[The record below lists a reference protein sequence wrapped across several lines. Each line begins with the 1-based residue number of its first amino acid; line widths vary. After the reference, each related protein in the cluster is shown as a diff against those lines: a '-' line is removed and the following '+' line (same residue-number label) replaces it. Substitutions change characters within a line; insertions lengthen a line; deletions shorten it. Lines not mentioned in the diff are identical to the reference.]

1 VSQSRPPSSA
11 QPSSSP
17 TGGSGAPVIS
27 PARRY
32 RVSAMHAA
40 HVALGASFREEGDW
54 RVPEAYGRPADEAAR
69 AQAGVGLADASACG
83 KLLLR
88 GDAIDALLV
97 EAVGIERLPDR
108 AVERVRVN
116 GARTL
121 SCRLAE
127 DELLLLAPPGE
138 GDIVAEVLDRAAGSI
153 CVHLTD
159 MTSGLAVLDLL
170 GPRARDLLARLSPLD
185 LGPLAPLAVVQ
196 GALAHVH
203 AILVRL
209 DRPDGYRA
217 LVAREY
223 GAFVWDTLAEAGR
236 DLGLVP
242 VGAAARALLEG
253 E

>member
-1 VSQSRPPSSA
+1 
-11 QPSSSP
+11 
-17 TGGSGAPVIS
+17 
-27 PARRY
+27 
-32 RVSAMHAA
+32 MHAA

-54 RVPEAYGRPADEAAR
+54 RVPEAYGGPADEAAR
-69 AQAGVGLADASACG
+69 ARGAVGLADASACG

-88 GDAIDALLV
+88 GDAIDALLAT
-97 EAVGIERLPDR
+97 AVGVDRLP
-108 AVERVRVN
+108 APAAERVRVN

-121 SCRLAE
+121 ACRLAE
-127 DELLLLAPPGE
+127 DELLLLTSLGE
-138 GDIVAEVLDRAAGSI
+138 TEIVAEVLERAAASV

-185 LGPLAPLAVVQ
+185 LVPLAPLTVVQ
-196 GALAHVH
+196 GELARVH

-209 DRPDGYRA
+209 DRPDGFRA

-223 GAFVWDTLAEAGR
+223 GAFVWETLAAAGR
-236 DLGLVP
+236 ALGLVP